1 MPREARGIQESLFQ
15 RKTVSICTAKFTD
28 NNSCSGTKRI
38 VLENIEITG
47 AENYTCTIHKQQ
59 GNGAR
64 KKLRCPAFLCN
75 SKNKPPALQG
85 EGISLDKRINS
96 CVMIEVGLQNHK

>member
-1 MPREARGIQESLFQ
+1 MDKSGENPEIWRRIFLFLY
-15 RKTVSICTAKFTD
+15 D
-28 NNSCSGTKRI
+28 
-38 VLENIEITG
+38 
-47 AENYTCTIHKQQ
+47 
-59 GNGAR
+59 
-64 KKLRCPAFLCN
+64 

>member
-1 MPREARGIQESLFQ
+1 MGLKLLQGIENNLFLIQVYYEVYGDMESCLSNIIINLSIGIFPRRN
-15 RKTVSICTAKFTD
+15 KYIC
-28 NNSCSGTKRI
+28 SSWGS
-38 VLENIEITG
+38 V
-47 AENYTCTIHKQQ
+47 
-59 GNGAR
+59 
-64 KKLRCPAFLCN
+64 LCN

>member
-1 MPREARGIQESLFQ
+1 MH
-15 RKTVSICTAKFTD
+15 
-28 NNSCSGTKRI
+28 I
-38 VLENIEITG
+38 VKMCALT
-47 AENYTCTIHKQQ
+47 
-59 GNGAR
+59 
-64 KKLRCPAFLCN
+64 FLCN